1 MDQVINDFRGR
12 SYGFTVD
19 KQITLDAIYSGNLMR
34 FANHSCQ
41 ALSNC
46 KIKIIFA
53 QGMPRVCLFSS
64 RVIEPGEELFFDYC
78 FNLEFDW
85 LDLYNKKFT

>member
-34 FANHSCQ
+34 FANHSC
-41 ALSNC
+41 
-46 KIKIIFA
+46 
-53 QGMPRVCLFSS
+53 
-64 RVIEPGEELFFDYC
+64 
-78 FNLEFDW
+78 
-85 LDLYNKKFT
+85 